1 MSLAATSLPGG
12 LTVVTERMPQVRSV
26 ALGFWVGTGSV
37 DESPVLA
44 GASHF
49 LEHLLFKGTE
59 GRSARSIAET
69 VDALGGDMNAFTTKE
84 YTTFYLRLLAEHL
97 EVGMDILSDI
107 IWQPAFRPSEVEAER
122 QVIVEEILMN
132 ADEPG
137 DLVHEVFAGAMFPGH
152 PLGREVLGEERSV
165 RALTRSDIAGFHAE
179 HYRPVNVVVAAA
191 GLVEHDRVVEGIDKR
206 LCATPGGVPP
216 ARQAPKLPPEARSVV
231 TRPTEQAHLVVG
243 VPAPDRSDERRH
255 QVSILDHILGGGMS
269 SRLFQVIREER
280 GLAYSV
286 YSYRLAFQGAGA
298 LAAYAGTSPRNA
310 RQVLDLMRS
319 ELHRVGEEGVSEAEV
334 ESARS
339 HLRGSMSLGLEDS
352 GARMTRLGHDQLVHG
367 RVEPVEEIE
376 RRLAS
381 VRTEEVSAMARELL
395 AAPLTVAA
403 VGPFGDE
410 VL

>member
-206 LCATPGGVPP
+206 LCATPGGVRP

-319 ELHRVGEEGVSEAEV
+319 ELHRVGEGGVSEAEV